1 MVFLKRFLK
10 VFGITTLILLFSFLL
25 LGIYPFGNKSI
36 VLIDSNTQYVAFF
49 SYLRSILLGNNDF
62 KYTLSATLGENFIP
76 LLGYYLMSIF
86 NLLVV
91 FFKSE
96 NMKILFMLLVV
107 LKIGLCSVSME
118 YYLGKK
124 YKKNTALFS
133 ICYGLMAY
141 NIVYMYHI
149 MWFDSIILF
158 PLVILGIDKIFE
170 NKSPLLYI
178 VSLGCAIIFNYY
190 IGFIICI
197 TSVLYF
203 IYKFLFCYKKIDKFR
218 IVINYGFSS
227 LLAGLLSSFI
237 LIPSVLGL
245 LNGKVGSNINFGFNL
260 SYLNVIAKSFTAS
273 FGSGETWHGGPM
285 IASSM
290 FVFILVILYFFN
302 KKFSSKE
309 KIINGISLFVLMST
323 FVFKPLN
330 LVFHGF
336 TDPNCFNYRHAFIFV
351 FFVIC
356 LAIRSYNKLD
366 FNENALKKVKWSTF
380 ILIIFVLF
388 ARFKFNIST
397 YNFSIFISLL
407 LVIVYLFLLSKK
419 RNVFYVVL
427 LDLFINVMAGLI
439 MITNSDKQSM
449 SDYQNYVNDVNLAVQ
464 SIHDNGLYRV
474 EKVFDREK
482 NDSMLAINDSM
493 IFGYNGISHFDST
506 SSVSVE
512 ELFEKLGQRRLLTRA
527 YYSKNSTYFIDSLF
541 GIKYI
546 LSYDDYKNYDLI
558 NSKNGIGIYEN
569 PYYLSFGYKIMSDFS
584 SFGNNPFVNQNGI
597 LKSFSGL
604 DKDVYIQSSYVM
616 QEDGGFN
623 ISVEVMRDDNLYLY
637 VPNPDIFDYPN
648 AKVYINDEFYCN
660 YLTKYN
666 WSTLDLGKYDVG
678 STLNIKLEF
687 DKGIIDDVYLYYED
701 LDVFEEHYSILK
713 NSQVNFRKVSSS
725 YITGDINLE
734 EDAKVLIS
742 LPYDEGWNIFVNDIN
757 IDVNKSL
764 DSLILLDLKKGVNV
778 IELKYEPR
786 GLKIGIY
793 LSLFSLFLTIVYVVF
808 RKKIWMI
815 YDKFKEI
822 FNYIIVGALTTLVS
836 LVSYFV
842 FSRILNID
850 KMFYFLLA
858 NTLSWILS
866 VLFAY
871 IANKIFV
878 FYSKTL
884 GKEGLKEFIKFVSSR
899 VLTYLIDIALMF
911 IFVKLVGMNNDISK
925 LIIQF
930 IVLVLN
936 YIFSKLL
943 VFAS

>member
-1 MVFLKRFLK
+1 MKKFLK
-10 VFGITTLILLFSFLL
+10 VFGITTLILLLSFLL

-36 VLIDSNTQYVAFF
+36 VVIDSNTQYVAFL

-91 FFKSE
+91 FFKVE
-96 NMKILFMLLVV
+96 NIKILFTILVI

-118 YYLGKK
+118 YYLEKK
-124 YKKNTALFS
+124 YKKNTVLFS
-133 ICYGLMAY
+133 VCYGLMAY

-158 PLVILGIDKIFE
+158 PLVILGIDKTFE
-170 NKSPLLYI
+170 DKSPLLYI

-190 IGFIICI
+190 IGFIICL

-203 IYKFLFCYKKIDKFR
+203 VYKFLFCYKRINKFK
-218 IVINYGFSS
+218 VVVNYGFSS

-237 LIPSVLGL
+237 LLPSVLGL
-245 LNGKVGSNINFGFNL
+245 LNGKVGSGINFGFNL

-273 FGSGETWHGGPM
+273 LGSGETWHGGPM

-290 FVFILVILYFFN
+290 FIFILVIFYFFN
-302 KKFSSKE
+302 KKISFKE
-309 KIINGISLFVLMST
+309 KIINGISLFFLMSS

-336 TDPNCFNYRHAFIFV
+336 TDPNCFNYRHAFVFV

-356 LAIRSYNKLD
+356 LAIRSYNKLEL
-366 FNENALKKVKWSTF
+366 NENIIKKVKWTSF

-388 ARFKFNIST
+388 ARFKFNVST

-439 MITNSDKQSM
+439 MITNSDKQFM
-449 SDYQNYVNDVNLAVQ
+449 SDYKKYVNDVSSAVD
-464 SIHDNGLYRV
+464 SIRDDGLYRV

-512 ELFEKLGQRRLLTRA
+512 NLFEKLGQRRLLTRA

-541 GIKYI
+541 GVKYI
-546 LSYDDYKNYDLI
+546 LSYDNYKNYDLI
-558 NSKNGIGIYEN
+558 NSKNSIGIYEN
-569 PYYLSFGYKIMSDFS
+569 PYYLSFGYKILSDAS
-584 SFGNNPFVNQNGI
+584 SFGNNPFVNQNSV

-616 QEDGGFN
+616 QKESSSIN
-623 ISVEVMRDDNLYLY
+623 ISVEVIRNDNLYLY
-637 VPNPDIFDYPN
+637 VPNPDIFNYPN
-648 AKVYINDEFYCN
+648 VKVYINDEFYCK

-666 WSTLDLGKYDVG
+666 WSTLDLGKYDIG
-678 STLNIKLEF
+678 STINIRLEV
-687 DKGIIDDVYLYYED
+687 DDENIDDVYLYYED
-701 LDVFEEHYSILK
+701 LDVFEEHYNILK
-713 NSQVNFRKVSSS
+713 NNQVNFRKVSSS
-725 YITGDINLE
+725 YIVGDINL
-734 EDAKVLIS
+734 DDDSKILIS
-742 LPYDEGWNIFVNDIN
+742 LPYDEGWNIYVNDESVV
-757 IDVNKSL
+757 VNKSL
-764 DSLILLDLKKGVNV
+764 DSLISIDLNKGANV
-778 IELKYEPR
+778 IELKYEPK
-786 GLKIGIY
+786 GLKLGIY
-793 LSLFSLFLTIVYVVF
+793 LSLFSLFLTTIYVIF

-822 FNYIIVGALTTLVS
+822 FNYIIVGVLTTVVS
-836 LVSYFV
+836 LVSYFIL
-842 FSRILNID
+842 SRILDID
-850 KMFYFLLA
+850 KTVYFLLA
-858 NTLSWILS
+858 NTFSWILS

-871 IANKIFV
+871 ITNKNFV
-878 FYSKTL
+878 FNSKSL
-884 GKEGLKEFIKFVSSR
+884 GEEGVKEFIKFISSR
-899 VLTYLIDIALMF
+899 ILTYLIDIALMF
-911 IFVKLVGMNNDISK
+911 IFVKLIGMNNDISK

-930 IVLVLN
+930 IVLFLN